1 MGRAGGKRES
11 HLARVRSCRT
21 YKTDPLASSARVLA
35 YRAKRHIPLP
45 FGMALVTIEKV
56 ESAKAEQEILAPPP
70 AVITTPCDPWP
81 RPYYLENG
89 LRRVL
94 PYHYTY
100 NTYCK
105 ERWRDR
111 ELLDIFATE
120 FRDRPLEYY
129 VEHLC
134 TKLMGPYLQMV
145 ARRHRARKC
154 CHQWAKG
161 TFGYSSCQ
169 ERRCDISYSASA

>member
-1 MGRAGGKRES
+1 MAWHLSRLGKYYSSFHKNINS
-11 HLARVRSCRT
+11 HLPRVGSCSLCAHLEPT
-21 YKTDPLASSARVLA
+21 INPLAPSARVLA
-35 YRAKRHIPLP
+35 YLAKRRFPLP
-45 FGMALVTIEKV
+45 LGMALVTTEKV
-56 ESAKAEQEILAPPP
+56 ESAKVEPDNFTPPP
-70 AVITTPCDPWP
+70 VVISTPCDPWP

-105 ERWRDR
+105 ERWRGR

-129 VEHLC
+129 VEHLY
-134 TKLMGPYLQMV
+134 TKLMKSCLQMV
-145 ARRHRARKC
+145 ARRHRTR
-154 CHQWAKG
+154 
-161 TFGYSSCQ
+161 
-169 ERRCDISYSASA
+169 

>member
-1 MGRAGGKRES
+1 
-11 HLARVRSCRT
+11 
-21 YKTDPLASSARVLA
+21 
-35 YRAKRHIPLP
+35 
-45 FGMALVTIEKV
+45 MALVTTEKV
-56 ESAKAEQEILAPPP
+56 ESAKAEPEMFTPPP
-70 AVITTPCDPWP
+70 IVITTPCDPWP
-81 RPYYLENG
+81 HPYYLENG

-105 ERWRDR
+105 ERWRGR

-134 TKLMGPYLQMV
+134 TKRMEPY
-145 ARRHRARKC
+145 
-154 CHQWAKG
+154 
-161 TFGYSSCQ
+161 
-169 ERRCDISYSASA
+169 